1 MGSGYYQSDYT
12 TVMTAITQILCDTG
26 GNPATV
32 YIDNLYFYEDTP
44 DTGAPAPTTAVDN
57 VVASIYSDSYADKA
71 VALSEVNPGWGQTYI
86 QLKK

>member
-1 MGSGYYQSDYT
+1 MS
-12 TVMTAITQILCDTG
+12 AITQILWDTG
-26 GNPATV
+26 GNTV

-71 VALSEVNPGWGQTYI
+71 VALSEVNPGWGQLLF
-86 QLKK
+86 LKK